1 MIHKKIFMILILF
14 CFILPIV
21 SAQNFVSATYLTITA
36 GIFATLAF
44 FIVTSVLWKNR
55 IGIGPWIL
63 VSSATLFITA
73 SEIFRV
79 IIKNSLMHQLFL
91 TVAIILLFIV
101 ALIKYWDTIELTE

>member
-1 MIHKKIFMILILF
+1 MIHKKISIILMLF
-14 CFILPIV
+14 CFIIPIV
-21 SAQNFVSATYLTITA
+21 RAQNFVSASYLTITA

-44 FIVTSVLWKNR
+44 FIVTFVLWR
-55 IGIGPWIL
+55 SQLGIGPWIL
-63 VSSATLFITA
+63 ISSATLFITM

-79 IIKNSLMHQLFL
+79 IINNSLMHQLFL